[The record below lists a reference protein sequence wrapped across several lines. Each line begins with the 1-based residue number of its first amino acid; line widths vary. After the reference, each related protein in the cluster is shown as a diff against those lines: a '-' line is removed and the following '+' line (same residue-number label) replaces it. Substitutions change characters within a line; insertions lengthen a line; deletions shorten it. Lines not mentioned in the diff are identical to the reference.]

1 MYARKSLSNL
11 LFDCLDKPQYFTFC
25 KKPIQIILFV
35 ALLFTSL
42 LVQSQDMSGINLSNF
57 GGINTVRSN
66 PSNLVNSQLYY
77 DVNLLA
83 GDIFLDNN
91 FLFIHKKDF
100 GLFKF
105 LKKNPDLPST
115 DVPGEGLDY
124 NRSSDFIRGFV
135 QTDFLG
141 PSFSIV
147 LDDQAFGLSTR
158 VVTMTSVT
166 DLPEYLGEL
175 MFEGLQYD
183 TLYGQPQNNGPF
195 SAASA
200 GWWEVGLTYAKDL
213 KKSRFDK
220 WSFGVNVRQ
229 LWGYAGAYLSNKN
242 AEYTIV
248 NDSVIDIRNLDAGIG
263 FSIPLDYETNAF
275 PDPGKTFRGRGTVLD
290 IGITYT
296 KNQTVSTNRDF
307 KNFCQYEY
315 EEVLYKVGV
324 SLLNIGGLR
333 FSENAQDHYYNNV
346 SADWQE
352 ADTLEYTNINT
363 LTRQLSEIFYGDP
376 NASKVADKF
385 TLGMP
390 AALSI
395 QGDYNYYP
403 NWHIS
408 SLVVLP
414 LRLRDAQLIRP
425 GQALVSLRYETEKIE
440 VALPVSLYD
449 FKKPRIGLSARFYYF
464 TLGTD
469 KLGGFFGFDD
479 FYGMDIYFSA
489 KFYIVKGFCRQFKS
503 APDCSHYDF

>member
-1 MYARKSLSNL
+1 L
-11 LFDCLDKPQYFTFC
+11 LFYSIDNNQYFTFC
-25 KKPIQIILFV
+25 KLPVQI
-35 ALLFTSL
+35 LLFGAFLFLSP
-42 LVQSQDMSGINLSNF
+42 VIHSQEMSGVNLSNY

-83 GDIFLDNN
+83 GDIFLENN
-91 FLFIHKKDF
+91 FLFIHKNDF
-100 GLFKF
+100 GFFK
-105 LKKNPDLPST
+105 LLNKNPDLPSI
-115 DVPGEGLDY
+115 DVPAEGLDY
-124 NRSSDFIRGFV
+124 NSSGKFIRGFV
-135 QTDFLG
+135 QTDFFG

-147 LDDQAFGLSTR
+147 LGDQAFGLSIR

-183 TLYGQPQNNGPF
+183 TLHGLPQNHDRF

-200 GWWEVGLTYAKDL
+200 GWWEVGLTYAKDF

-229 LWGYAGAYLSNKN
+229 LWGYAGAYLSNHN
-242 AEYTIV
+242 ADYTVV
-248 NDSVIDIRNLDAGIG
+248 NDSIIDIRNLDAGLG
-263 FSIPLDYETNAF
+263 FSIPIDYETNDF
-275 PDPGKTFRGRGTVLD
+275 PDPGKAIRGRGTVFD
-290 IGITYT
+290 IGLTYT
-296 KNQTVSTNRDF
+296 KKQTVSARRSY

-324 SLLNIGGLR
+324 SLLDIGGLR
-333 FSENAQDHYYNNV
+333 FTENAQEHYYDNV
-346 SADWQE
+346 SADWHE
-352 ADTLEYTNINT
+352 VDTLEFSNINT
-363 LTRQLSEIFYGDP
+363 LTRQLSEVFYGDP
-376 NASKVADKF
+376 NASKVADEF
-385 TLGMP
+385 LLGMP

-395 QGDYNYYP
+395 QSDYNYYP

-408 SLVVLP
+408 SLVVVP

-425 GQALVSLRYETEKIE
+425 GQALVSLRYETDKFE

-449 FKKPRIGLSARFYYF
+449 FKKLRIGLSARFYYF

-489 KFYIVKGFCRQFKS
+489 KFHILKGFCKRYKS
-503 APDCSHYDF
+503 TPDCSHYDF